1 MLKHV
6 LWPEPLFLL
15 GLLILKEMNTFSR
28 VPKSMVDPR
37 SVPTEISLGK
47 HVQCLGKRLPG
58 PSDPWAPLQQ
68 QAGSPR
74 LHHLEENKCE
84 SG

>member
-1 MLKHV
+1 
-6 LWPEPLFLL
+6 
-15 GLLILKEMNTFSR
+15 
-28 VPKSMVDPR
+28 MVDPR